1 MAGESGQMNFLD
13 SHDIPRFL
21 SYCNGNRKRMELA
34 FFYLFMGV
42 GVPSVFY
49 GDEVYIE
56 GMKELEYRAAMDWQA
71 VMEQQAENNRLHIL
85 PSYHCSKLS
94 GNCPCVMPHA
104 LFGVQSSS

>member
-1 MAGESGQMNFLD
+1 
-13 SHDIPRFL
+13 
-21 SYCNGNRKRMELA
+21 MELA

-71 VMEQQAENNRLHIL
+71 VMEQQIENNRLQGKSGREVQLLDCTPKRACGVTQGQL
-85 PSYHCSKLS
+85 PDNL
-94 GNCPCVMPHA
+94 
-104 LFGVQSSS
+104 LQ